1 MSSLNR
7 DMCSWCIYAIAEGA
21 QYGLSLH
28 VVGYDLLSAEDQ
40 AVCFR
45 GVDREHI
52 PTLLDVM
59 RRAWRDHEGMVRF
72 EVQNSHHVVRPP
84 ITTYHGDPIC
94 PPHLIAAHQA
104 AAGPTT
110 VRMAQWGPRRA
121 G

>member
-1 MSSLNR
+1 
-7 DMCSWCIYAIAEGA
+7 
-21 QYGLSLH
+21 
-28 VVGYDLLSAEDQ
+28 
-40 AVCFR
+40 
-45 GVDREHI
+45 
-52 PTLLDVM
+52 
-59 RRAWRDHEGMVRF
+59 
-72 EVQNSHHVVRPP
+72 VQNSHHVVRPP